1 MKMNQESKRQIAQG
15 IQGFRLPRYQE
26 IPDVGLYLEQ
36 TTKYICRHL
45 QPMQENALTA
55 SMVSNYVKRGLL
67 SNPVKKQY
75 SRDQIAYLIFI
86 AVAKNVLSLDALACF
101 LRLQQRTYTVEKAY
115 DYFCRELENLLMFQF
130 ELTQTLE
137 DTGEDTSDEKRLLYS
152 CVAAVVE
159 KVYLEKCLEAI
170 AGEE

>member
-1 MKMNQESKRQIAQG
+1 M
-15 IQGFRLPRYQE
+15 
-26 IPDVGLYLEQ
+26 
-36 TTKYICRHL
+36 
-45 QPMQENALTA
+45 
-55 SMVSNYVKRGLL
+55 
-67 SNPVKKQY
+67 
-75 SRDQIAYLIFI
+75 
-86 AVAKNVLSLDALACF
+86 AKNVLSLDALACF

-159 KVYLEKCLEAI
+159 KVYLEKCLEVI
-170 AGEE
+170 AGEELSLRRRCS